1 MSTSALLQLE
11 QNARLSLEREES
23 RIREQHMLP
32 HLQIAREY
40 ALRTEMVRVMQ
51 GGIYSGIVP
60 PRLATPECQGGEG
73 RPESCGRLGTGEE
86 GKRTDSSVV
95 VIQSGGKILSKDVRA
110 FLSSAGGRRPNAG
123 VVSDGNSTSGGLNQ
137 SPSPPRLP
145 PKQTTFA
152 AASRALREEEKFV
165 QLSTAGSVKKLRDM
179 QKKFANVS

>member
-23 RIREQHMLP
+23 RIRDQHMLP
-32 HLQIAREY
+32 HLQVAREY

-51 GGIYSGIVP
+51 GSIYSGIVP
-60 PRLATPECQGGEG
+60 PRLATPDCDGR
-73 RPESCGRLGTGEE
+73 RPESANLAVEE
-86 GKRTDSSVV
+86 DGKKKDSSVV

-110 FLSSAGGRRPNAG
+110 FLSSAGGRRPNVG
-123 VVSDGNSTSGGLNQ
+123 TTLDGTSTSSSGSLTQ
-137 SPSPPRLP
+137 SPSPPRQP
-145 PKQTTFA
+145 PKQTAFV
-152 AASRALREEEKFV
+152 AASRALRKEEKFV